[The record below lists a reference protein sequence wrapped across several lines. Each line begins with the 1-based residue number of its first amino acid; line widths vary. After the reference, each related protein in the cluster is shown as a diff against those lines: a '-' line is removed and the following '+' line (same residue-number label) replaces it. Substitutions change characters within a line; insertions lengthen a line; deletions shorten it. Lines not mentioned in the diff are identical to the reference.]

1 MSEYLYHYEIFRSNY
16 YCQRKC
22 ACKGLRQGSKVR
34 MTEAKT
40 NFVPFGG
47 FQTVTPVWMHTWLQN
62 DAQSLQEHIR
72 GALLF
77 FKVICQISRSQRK
90 KNHWLS
96 TKLGIS
102 GLECLLEFRDCYE
115 IMHKARSSI
124 EEMLYCF
131 SRSSVK
137 VVWDKKLS
145 IFTFIKHFQN
155 ITPVWIYWWLWNDT
169 KNLN

>member
-1 MSEYLYHYEIFRSNY
+1 MCMQRSTSGF
-16 YCQRKC
+16 
-22 ACKGLRQGSKVR
+22 KGQDDRGQNK
-34 MTEAKT
+34 
-40 NFVPFGG
+40 FCPIWG
-47 FQTVTPVWMHTWLQN
+47 FQTVTPVWIHTWLLN

-102 GLECLLEFRDCYE
+102 GLECLLKFRDCYE

-124 EEMLYCF
+124 EEMLYCL

-137 VVWDKKLS
+137 VVWDKKLLILTLIRHS
-145 IFTFIKHFQN
+145 QTL
-155 ITPVWIYWWLWNDT
+155 TPVWIYWWLWNDT
-169 KNLN
+169 